1 MYSVG
6 EKIVY
11 GENGVC
17 TVIKIAPLEISG
29 ASKDKLYYYLA
40 PLIGTGVYYS
50 PVDSGAFMRPVISR
64 EEAEALAA
72 SGHDLTKQ
80 LCISKKAHLILPTH
94 RILDAAYEAAKGSAK
109 IGTTGKGIG
118 PTYTDKVSRNGM
130 RVGDVLSADFRQIYA
145 RAKARHESI
154 LRGLGYEYDIAEL
167 ERKWFE
173 AVEYLKR
180 FNIIDSEYFVF
191 QRQSLLWLHVFGYDY

>member
-17 TVIKIAPLEISG
+17 TVIKVAPLEISG

-64 EEAEALAA
+64 EEAEKAALENEQ
-72 SGHDLTKQ
+72 SQKWLEGKTIRKV
-80 LCISKKAHLILPTH
+80 IVVP
-94 RILDAAYEAAKGSAK
+94 GK
-109 IGTTGKGIG
+109 IVNI
-118 PTYTDKVSRNGM
+118 V
-130 RVGDVLSADFRQIYA
+130 
-145 RAKARHESI
+145 
-154 LRGLGYEYDIAEL
+154 IA
-167 ERKWFE
+167 
-173 AVEYLKR
+173 
-180 FNIIDSEYFVF
+180 
-191 QRQSLLWLHVFGYDY
+191 